1 MIRDKISLRNANYF
15 KNRFPKPV
23 QNEEFSKNSQTQDL
37 IGNFQRN
44 SKNEKEIKRIEMP
57 HEMKIHNHVIGCL

>member
-23 QNEEFSKNSQTQDL
+23 QNEEFKQNAQTEDL
-37 IGNFQRN
+37 IGNYQKN
-44 SKNEKEIKRIEMP
+44 LKNENLVKRIEMP
-57 HEMKIHNHVIGCL
+57 HQMKIHNHVIGCL

>member
-23 QNEEFSKNSQTQDL
+23 QNEEFSKSSQTQDMV
-37 IGNFQRN
+37 GNFQKN
-44 SKNEKEIKRIEMP
+44 SKNE
-57 HEMKIHNHVIGCL
+57 N

>member
-23 QNEEFSKNSQTQDL
+23 QNEEFTKNFQTQDL
-37 IGNFQRN
+37 VGNYHKN
-44 SKNEKEIKRIEMP
+44 LKNE
-57 HEMKIHNHVIGCL
+57 N